1 MKEFSSIFYENTIL
15 NDGTVLEG
23 ANLDAIKGVRI
34 YKKKLNEVK
43 KRCKSHI
50 KSGDNK
56 AAIKDLDEM
65 EKLLKKFDSEMRII
79 KDDQTITEIY
89 IGTLI
94 YFVRALPSFLIS
106 LPVGILTA
114 HGMGEI
120 AEMQRTTDKDI
131 KNAGGPDK
139 YHATAED
146 MNPFIRNLRS
156 SLYKYE
162 DYIKKVKR
170 KLAKKSTNECGL
182 MDFDLI

>member
-65 EKLLKKFDSEMRII
+65 EKLLKKFDSEIRII

-156 SLYKYE
+156 SLYTYE

-170 KLAKKSTNECGL
+170 KLDKKSTNECGL
-182 MDFDLI
+182 MDYYLI